1 MVPKRVTQFILTLT
15 LLTRVESLV
24 QRISYR
30 SCRSSAGYH
39 ARTMYSMPNYNVAT
53 RSIETQVQLRQTHLR
68 MASEERPPVL
78 ESFGVG
84 LIGDFKRKLPYYK
97 SDFLDG
103 FNLKTVAS
111 VFFLFFACLAPA
123 IAFGG
128 LLGTVTGGAMG
139 TMETVG
145 ATAIGGMIYAIFS
158 GQPLTIIGTTGPLL
172 AFLKVLYD
180 SCAARGLPFLPVY
193 AWVGL
198 WSSAF
203 LYVSAFFSLSNV
215 VEYFTRF
222 SDDIFSAL
230 ISCIFI
236 VEATKDIVSA
246 FKNPAISG
254 LQASMSLIT
263 AFLTFATA
271 KTLSSLRSTTLL
283 NRTVREKVSDFAP
296 TFGVLSGVTFAKYAL
311 SRYCLKL
318 PTLDVPLLLGTTSGR
333 HWLVDIFS
341 VPLSVRL
348 LCFFPAVMATI
359 LLFMDQNITVRL
371 MMSKEHKLKKGSG
384 LHQDMFSV
392 AHVTLLTSLCGMP
405 WMVAA
410 TVRSLAHL
418 RSLKTYEMNENS
430 VAVPT
435 GVQEQRLSGFF
446 IHFLIGLSVLSFREQ
461 LRNLPVSVLTG
472 LFMYLGVTSISTTD
486 LWTRFVLYF
495 TDKRDFPKNEVW
507 SNLDMQR
514 VKGFT
519 AIQIALLSAM
529 FWIKGSKIG
538 VFFPVIIGI
547 LPPIKIAL
555 EKLQVFSSDELSK
568 LDGEIA

>member
-1 MVPKRVTQFILTLT
+1 MGSQ
-15 LLTRVESLV
+15 
-24 QRISYR
+24 
-30 SCRSSAGYH
+30 
-39 ARTMYSMPNYNVAT
+39 
-53 RSIETQVQLRQTHLR
+53 
-68 MASEERPPVL
+68 ERPPVL

-84 LIGDFKRKLPYYK
+84 LIGDLKRKLPYYK
-97 SDFLDG
+97 SDFRDG

-215 VEYFTRF
+215 VEYFTKF

-246 FKNPAISG
+246 FKNPSISG
-254 LQASMSLIT
+254 LQASVSLIT

-283 NRTVREKVSDFAP
+283 NRTVRDKVSDFAP
-296 TFGVLSGVTFAKYAL
+296 TFGVLSGVAFAKYAL
-311 SRYCLKL
+311 SRYSLKL
-318 PTLDVPLLLGTTSGR
+318 PMLDVPLLLGTTSGR
-333 HWLVDIFS
+333 HLRVDIFHR
-341 VPLSVRL
+341 P
-348 LCFFPAVMATI
+348 
-359 LLFMDQNITVRL
+359 D
-371 MMSKEHKLKKGSG
+371 
-384 LHQDMFSV
+384 
-392 AHVTLLTSLCGMP
+392 
-405 WMVAA
+405 
-410 TVRSLAHL
+410 
-418 RSLKTYEMNENS
+418 
-430 VAVPT
+430 
-435 GVQEQRLSGFF
+435 
-446 IHFLIGLSVLSFREQ
+446 
-461 LRNLPVSVLTG
+461 
-472 LFMYLGVTSISTTD
+472 
-486 LWTRFVLYF
+486 
-495 TDKRDFPKNEVW
+495 
-507 SNLDMQR
+507 
-514 VKGFT
+514 
-519 AIQIALLSAM
+519 
-529 FWIKGSKIG
+529 IG
-538 VFFPVIIGI
+538 VWV
-547 LPPIKIAL
+547 
-555 EKLQVFSSDELSK
+555 V
-568 LDGEIA
+568 